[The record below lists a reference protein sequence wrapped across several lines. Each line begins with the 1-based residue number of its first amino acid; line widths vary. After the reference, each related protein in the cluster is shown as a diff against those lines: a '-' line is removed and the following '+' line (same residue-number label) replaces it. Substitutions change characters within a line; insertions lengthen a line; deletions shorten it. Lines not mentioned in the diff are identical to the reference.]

1 VVATKKVTITLP
13 VDVVDRVTALAGEA
27 GLPVSGLRFLRA
39 ERMLVVPSPVLT
51 QSWRGGARQASL
63 ARVLRACL
71 IEPTSE
77 VIARNA
83 GVLLGRSRTSD
94 AVDAVVATAINHGA
108 LIVTSDP
115 DDLNL
120 LWESAGTAT
129 KPAVIQL

>member
-1 VVATKKVTITLP
+1 LTTQDRFPVVYDAGALLAAER
-13 VDVVDRVTALAGEA
+13 DDRRFMAVHM
-27 GLPVSGLRFLRA
+27 RFLRA

-94 AVDAVVATAINHGA
+94 AVDAIVVATAINHGA
-108 LIVTSDP
+108 LIVTRDP